1 MSEVTAPLHETVLPH
16 HGDLVWYV
24 SYGSNLAAER
34 LRLYLEG
41 GTPPG
46 GARRNPGARDPRP
59 PLASAGVE
67 LPGAL
72 YFAGESPQ
80 WGGGVAFYDH
90 LTPGPTAARAYLV
103 TAAQFVDIAAQEMHR
118 VPREGDPLERV
129 IVDGLGGQGARHEVG
144 PGHYETLIEVGR
156 RDGLPMLTFTAPHG
170 RDAVGHA
177 APSPAYLAM
186 LANGLGE
193 SHGWDEDRTAAYFSQ
208 VLPSV

>member
-1 MSEVTAPLHETVLPH
+1 MSELSAPTTETTLPDH
-16 HGDLVWYV
+16 DHLVWYV
-24 SYGSNLAAER
+24 SYGSNLAAGR
-34 LRLYLEG
+34 LRHYLEG

-59 PLASAGVE
+59 PLDSVGVE

-90 LTPGPTAARAYLV
+90 LAAGPTAARAYLV
-103 TAAQFVDIAAQEMHR
+103 TAGQFVDIAAQEMHR
-118 VPREGDPLERV
+118 VPEPGDPLERV
-129 IVDGLGGQGARHEVG
+129 VVDGLGGIGARHEVG

-156 RDGLPMLTFTAPHG
+156 REGLPMLTFTAPHG
-170 RDAVGHA
+170 RDAVEHT

-186 LANGLGE
+186 LASGLGE
-193 SHGWDEDRTAAYFSQ
+193 SHGWDDTRTSTYFAA
-208 VLPSV
+208 VLPQD